1 MRADIGYSIWL
12 KVNMDFTLV
21 LDLTIYNNCFSKLK
35 LNLGRNHLIHHYFI
49 PTFGPKRSH
58 STLQ

>member
-1 MRADIGYSIWL
+1 MRSDIGYSIWL

-21 LDLTIYNNCFSKLK
+21 LDLKIYNNSFLKLK
-35 LNLGRNHLIHHYFI
+35 LNLGRIHLIHHYFT
-49 PTFGPKRSH
+49 PTFGPKRPH